1 MTDGTFSAATVA
13 KNVRLLALPA
23 KRVIGGLL
31 IICKPDI
38 SRFVKYGGYN
48 ACFFISGAGL
58 CFY

>member
-1 MTDGTFSAATVA
+1 MTDGTFSATSGVR
-13 KNVRLLALPA
+13 NVRLLALPA
-23 KRVIGGLL
+23 KRARGALL

-48 ACFFISGAGL
+48 AGFFISGAGL